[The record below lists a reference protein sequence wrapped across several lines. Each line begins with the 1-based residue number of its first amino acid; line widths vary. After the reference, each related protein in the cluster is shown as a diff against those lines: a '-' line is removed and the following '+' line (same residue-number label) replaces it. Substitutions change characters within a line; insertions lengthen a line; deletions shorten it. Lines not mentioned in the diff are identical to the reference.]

1 MSTKEPYISGK
12 EPYIFEK
19 ELYIFTKELY
29 VCAHLTKALESC
41 LAYD

>member
-29 VCAHLTKALESC
+29 VCSHLTKALEPC